1 MAEKVLKVGMDRED
15 GFLYYIDKDGDIAR
29 VQMARGGKKG
39 GKPKKVEKCGI
50 KKEKGYLYFLDKKG
64 DISRAKM
71 VNAKQTNLKHPA
83 VLRGVSQTKALAHHI
98 HFFRARLCQTRRG
111 ATRIVR
117 HHALLQRFV
126 PLYDFSKRLAKGNAF
141 CKYVAN
147 LARSCG
153 PQFSESFKQANRGRY
168 LFISRSK
175 F

>member
-1 MAEKVLKVGMDRED
+1 M
-15 GFLYYIDKDGDIAR
+15 
-29 VQMARGGKKG
+29 
-39 GKPKKVEKCGI
+39 
-50 KKEKGYLYFLDKKG
+50 
-64 DISRAKM
+64 
-71 VNAKQTNLKHPA
+71 
-83 VLRGVSQTKALAHHI
+83 RGVSQTKALAHHI

-153 PQFSESFKQANRGRY
+153 PQFSESFKQANRGQY
-168 LFISRSK
+168 LFTSNIRPNSPGATNAVSSKHPGLAPQPYRQTDRSSYCCLAGNGYAP
-175 F
+175 

>member
-1 MAEKVLKVGMDRED
+1 M
-15 GFLYYIDKDGDIAR
+15 
-29 VQMARGGKKG
+29 
-39 GKPKKVEKCGI
+39 
-50 KKEKGYLYFLDKKG
+50 
-64 DISRAKM
+64 
-71 VNAKQTNLKHPA
+71 
-83 VLRGVSQTKALAHHI
+83 RGVSQTKALAHHI

-168 LFISRSK
+168 LFFPAQSFDTTPSNIRPNSPGATTAVSSNKPNLASQPYRQTDRSSYCCLAGNGYAP
-175 F
+175 